1 MFGFRKHAQAHV
13 EPVEA
18 RQVVP
23 QVRPEGLRDRVI
35 AALRQ
40 VEDPE
45 IPVNLYDL
53 GLIYR
58 LELGADGIVE
68 VDMTLTSPGC
78 PVAGGMPR
86 LVTEAVKS
94 VDGVHDARV
103 KLVWD
108 PPWTQ
113 ERMSEEALLQLGL
126 L

>member
-1 MFGFRKHAQAHV
+1 MFGSKKVAPAQD
-13 EPVEA
+13 
-18 RQVVP
+18 VP
-23 QVRPEGLRDRVI
+23 QAPAIDLDELRERVI

-58 LELGADGIVE
+58 LELDAEGVVE
-68 VDMTLTSPGC
+68 LDMTLTSPGC
-78 PVAGGMPR
+78 PVAGGMPS
-86 LVTEAVKS
+86 LVSEAVKS
-94 VDGVHDARV
+94 GAGVRDARV
-103 KLVWD
+103 QLVWD

-113 ERMSEEALLQLGL
+113 ARMSEEALLQLGL